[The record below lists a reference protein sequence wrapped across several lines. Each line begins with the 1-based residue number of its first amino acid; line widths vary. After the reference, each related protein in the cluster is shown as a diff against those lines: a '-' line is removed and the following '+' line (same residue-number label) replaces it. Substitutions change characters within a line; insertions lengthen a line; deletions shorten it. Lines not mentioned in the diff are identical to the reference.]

1 MFMVCKVFAVYIK
14 WDGNVNVN
22 EWMSSFDEV
31 KCSSRVISVE
41 FKLLKRLYKEIWVYF
56 MLNLGIRVIGVG
68 GSLKDVD
75 GDDLVV
81 MVK

>member
-31 KCSSRVISVE
+31 KCSSRVISME
-41 FKLLKRLYKEIWVYF
+41 FELLKRLYKEIWV
-56 MLNLGIRVIGVG
+56 
-68 GSLKDVD
+68 
-75 GDDLVV
+75 
-81 MVK
+81 